1 MLFLKIV
8 WEHIFMALDW
18 EEFLK
23 TLIRLQSIKKNIDK
37 SNLIKFS
44 HFHSSQV
51 TVSNKVSTIK

>member
-8 WEHIFMALDW
+8 WEHIFMTLDW

-23 TLIRLQSIKKNIDK
+23 TLIRLLSIKKNIDK
-37 SNLIKFS
+37 SNLIKLS

-51 TVSNKVSTIK
+51 TVSNKEP